1 MSDIRFD
8 DKVVIVTGAGGG
20 IGRAHALLFAKHGA
34 KVVVNDL
41 GGSTQGEGAN
51 SEAALKVVEEIK
63 AAGGTAVANP
73 DNVIDGQNL
82 EAQNPRFLF
91 NDPALF
97 EDWLALWAARAE
109 REEVAPADRA
119 AAMRAVNPLY
129 IPRNHLV
136 EEAIRAERLSKG
148 FAAKPSPRERVQQ
161 QQVAVNRA
169 KIYAMNAVLARQ
181 ADARWQELRRQH
193 GAQTPQPE
201 LTSEC
206 EEFEGAQPASITSGS
221 ARSTKQSKA
230 RGTPPLTPPSAPSS
244 LGMVEELTPAGKAW
258 FEATAASAS
267 SPLPPT
273 QLQLVPA
280 RQQHRPGGH
289 SSGCCGYVRRHTGT
303 QVMQQG
309 HVQKQPG

>member
-1 MSDIRFD
+1 MRTPPGPG
-8 DKVVIVTGAGGG
+8 VPTAGGG
-20 IGRAHALLFAKHGA
+20 RKRWRMRERRAHTAPEPDESASAAAWRVAISRA
-34 KVVVNDL
+34 KV
-41 GGSTQGEGAN
+41 
-51 SEAALKVVEEIK
+51 EAI
-63 AAGGTAVANP
+63 
-73 DNVIDGQNL
+73 
-82 EAQNPRFLF
+82 
-91 NDPALF
+91 
-97 EDWLALWAARAE
+97 AARA
-109 REEVAPADRA
+109 A
-119 AAMRAVNPLY
+119 AQ
-129 IPRNHLV
+129 V

-169 KIYAMNAVLARQ
+169 KIYAMNAVLARH

-273 QLQLVPA
+273 QLPLVPA